1 MKTTSIRLALLIAA
15 SSAGIASAA
24 SSTPTS
30 TPLSRYLPAGALGTL
45 EAHNLRDAFEASK
58 PLLKS
63 LVKSVDPTMNFT
75 SLELGSQVLWGSI
88 GLESSIG
95 LYTVGTKD
103 VQMLAVTRV
112 NGAGSALITSQ
123 MRSSYP
129 EDKPVKVG
137 AFSFQKVGA
146 SNFQNMYIGMGG
158 GLAYASSNYDLMKAF
173 LRRLNGEKLP
183 TLSGNAKYTRTVKSL
198 ESSQLKIYVDFS
210 LVSKLARNLLAE
222 VYIPRI
228 GDPILEAL
236 NTLGQSGY
244 GMTVQKDGIEGRAV
258 QTLNKEG
265 KEVNLYNLLTASK
278 DEFTSAQYIPANVY
292 SVVTCALDPISEPR
306 YWANW
311 MTRFDLYDPT
321 GILTDS
327 RLVDTFLDS
336 SSWLGSEQSTVTLR
350 PLAKN
355 PNSLTST
362 YQNQIWMLEVTD
374 EARAEVVMQ
383 SFAGNFNT
391 SLKKTLEYYRKLIP
405 ANLQGEV
412 ESLGLDSSMLAG
424 LQPLLELLK
433 GDSSLVYKIQNG
445 YLFIGSDAAALDK
458 FLNAPNKLVDLPAYQ
473 ALPKGGRCLDLT
485 PNGINLS
492 KAEYRKLLESSLSTS
507 ASLFPDGTLNTLSAA
522 LERYGKSIKGS
533 SGSWRVEGNQ
543 LIGQGKL
550 RIDFK

>member
-1 MKTTSIRLALLIAA
+1 MKTTFIRLALLIAA

-24 SSTPTS
+24 TVTPTS

-63 LVKSVDPTMNFT
+63 LVNSVDPTLNFT
-75 SLELGSQVLWGSI
+75 SLELGSQVLWGSV

-95 LYTVGTKD
+95 VYSVGTKNAGY
-103 VQMLAVTRV
+103 LAVTRV
-112 NGAGSALITSQ
+112 NGAASALLSPQ
-123 MRSSYP
+123 MRSGFNVG
-129 EDKPVKVG
+129 KPVKVG
-137 AFSFQKVGA
+137 AFSFRKIDG
-146 SNFQNMYIGMGG
+146 NYMGMGG
-158 GLAYASSNYDLMKAF
+158 GVAYASSDYDLMRAF

-183 TLSGNAKYTRTVKSL
+183 TLSGSAKYTQTVKTL
-198 ESSQLKIYVDFS
+198 ESSQLKIYVDFA

-228 GDPILEAL
+228 ADPILEAL

-278 DEFTSAQYIPANVY
+278 DEFTSAQYIPAGVY
-292 SVVTCALDPISEPR
+292 SIVTCALDPVSEPR

-336 SSWLGSEQSTVTLR
+336 SSWLGSEQSTIMLR

-374 EARAEVVMQ
+374 EARAEVMMQ

-412 ESLGLDSSMLAG
+412 ESLGLDSSLLAG

-458 FLNAPNKLVDLPAYQ
+458 FLNAPNKLADLPAYQ

-485 PNGINLS
+485 PGGINLS

>member
-63 LVKSVDPTMNFT
+63 LVNSVDPTMNFT
-75 SLELGSQVLWGSI
+75 SLELGSQVLWGSV

-95 LYTVGTKD
+95 AYSVGS
-103 VQMLAVTRV
+103 QNAGYLAVTRV
-112 NGAGSALITSQ
+112 NGAASALLSAQ
-123 MRSSYP
+123 MRSGYSVGQ
-129 EDKPVKVG
+129 PVKVG
-137 AFSFQKVGA
+137 AFSFRRVDG
-146 SNFQNMYIGMGG
+146 NYMGMGG

-183 TLSGNAKYTRTVKSL
+183 TLSGSTKYTRTVKTL

-222 VYIPRI
+222 VYVPRI

-244 GMTVQKDGIEGRAV
+244 GLTVQKDGIEGRAV

-327 RLVDTFLDS
+327 RLVDTYLDS
-336 SSWLGSEQSTVTLR
+336 SSWLGSEQSTIMLR
-350 PLAKN
+350 PIAKN

-391 SLKKTLEYYRKLIP
+391 SLKKTLEYYRKVLP
-405 ANLQGEV
+405 KAALNGMG
-412 ESLGLDSSMLAG
+412 SLGGPETVLLTG
-424 LQPLLELLK
+424 LQPLLSLLE

-445 YLFIGSDAAALDK
+445 YLFIGSDKVALDK
-458 FLNAPNKLVDLPAYQ
+458 FLNAPNKLASLPAYQ

-485 PNGINLS
+485 PKGVNLS
-492 KAEYRKLLESSLSTS
+492 KAEYRKLLESSLGTS
-507 ASLFPDGTLNTLSAA
+507 ASVLPGDTLNTLSAA